1 MAASTGSRCRCRQPR
16 ARATSRRSLPSLAL
30 NPSASPPARGTP
42 ALDVRSLWIL
52 LTGNA
57 LTEIGI
63 GFFLPILPLFVRY
76 RGGGPA
82 LVGIIFAS
90 GGVAKAIAQ
99 YPAGWLSDRYGR
111 RPLIVGSLLVYAL
124 LFPLYVLPMPV
135 ALLAALRFFHAMA
148 GGAYVPSAMALAADL
163 STPDQ
168 RPKVYSQ
175 LRASDM
181 LGLLLGPALGG
192 LVAGFRLDAVFIAGA
207 VICLSAA
214 LLMLRLPSAT
224 APHREAASQPAEQ
237 PDAGP
242 LSILV
247 RLLPV
252 LTLGA
257 AMGWVF
263 GTYDAVWSLYISSR
277 GASPL
282 VVGLS
287 FATYALPIVLLAG
300 LAGGLASRL
309 GNLRAGTIAALT
321 YGLLGACYP
330 FIASVPVLV
339 LLGTV
344 EGALTAAGQPAL
356 SAETSRLAPPGAQGR
371 TQGVYQLGLNMAMVA
386 GSLAGGFL
394 YGLSPAH
401 AFLGSSAISLV
412 GVMASLLL
420 RRRRS
425 AG

>member
-1 MAASTGSRCRCRQPR
+1 
-16 ARATSRRSLPSLAL
+16 
-30 NPSASPPARGTP
+30 
-42 ALDVRSLWIL
+42 
-52 LTGNA
+52 
-57 LTEIGI
+57 
-63 GFFLPILPLFVRY
+63 
-76 RGGGPA
+76 
-82 LVGIIFAS
+82 VGIIFAS

-99 YPAGWLSDRYGR
+99 YPSGWLSDRYGR

-163 STPDQ
+163 STPAQ
-168 RPKVYSQ
+168 RPRVYSQ

-192 LVAGFRLDAVFIAGA
+192 LVAGFRLDAVFVAGA
-207 VICLSAA
+207 VICLTAA
-214 LLMLRLPSAT
+214 LLMLRLPA
-224 APHREAASQPAEQ
+224 AVAHHHEASDSGVRPAV
-237 PDAGP
+237 GP
-242 LSILV
+242 LPILKL
-247 RLLPV
+247 LLPV
-252 LTLGA
+252 LALGA

-300 LAGGLASRL
+300 LAGGIAGRL

-339 LLGTV
+339 LLGMV

-356 SAETSRLAPPGAQGR
+356 SAETSRLAPAGAQGR
-371 TQGVYQLGLNMAMVA
+371 TQGVYQLGLNAAMVA

-425 AG
+425 GG